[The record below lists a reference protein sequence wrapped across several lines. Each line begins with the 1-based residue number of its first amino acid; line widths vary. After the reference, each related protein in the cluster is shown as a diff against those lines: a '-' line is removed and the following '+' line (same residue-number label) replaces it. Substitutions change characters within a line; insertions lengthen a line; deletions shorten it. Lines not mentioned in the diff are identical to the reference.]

1 MSITSASICAAAE
14 QLHGLVGFNAKTGH
28 YIVRFSEDSFG
39 MDVPDTSITPVSEF
53 VWSPLEGDL
62 MSLSRA
68 RLQLLLDQSIDDR
81 LNIGEALRV
90 YMRRQ
95 DLPEITAQRSLRPA

>member
-1 MSITSASICAAAE
+1 MSITSTSICAAAE
-14 QLHGLVGFNAKTGH
+14 QLHGLVGFNAKTGQH
-28 YIVRFSEDSFG
+28 IVRFSEDSFG
-39 MDVPDTSITPVSEF
+39 MDVPDNSIMPVSEF
-53 VWSPLEGDL
+53 VWSPIEGSL

-68 RLQLLLDQSIDDR
+68 RLQLLLDQRIDDR

-90 YMRRQ
+90 YMRRE

>member
-14 QLHGLVGFNAKTGH
+14 QLHGLVGFNGKTGQ

-39 MDVPDTSITPVSEF
+39 MDVPDSSIVPVSEF
-53 VWSPLEGDL
+53 VWSPLEGNL

-68 RLQLLLDQSIDDR
+68 RLQLLLDQRIDDR

-90 YMRRQ
+90 YMRRE